1 MHTMSTKIYILA
13 LLFLSSFGFA
23 ESQMLKSKGKIVNTG
38 KGTITIKGGL
48 QSKDN
53 GAVIKNDGKIII
65 EGNADIN
72 QDSLGG
78 YVEYNWNENVAYQ
91 FVPSLYYKN
100 VHFYGTTKKL
110 LDTTYKRKFVAI
122 DTLFVNDNVE
132 IRTDS
137 SHYIFTEG
145 RVTHNGYINRNSL
158 KGKLIYK
165 GDDVQNVDGKGEY
178 KELELDNPTA
188 AKVIN
193 EGGFRVVTSLELKK
207 GEFQNTDSTNFIM
220 GNKSKLTRHVGAS
233 IAYEP
238 QLEGQIS
245 VAYKG
250 KGSLITGAEI
260 PKGTTDL
267 ANLEISN
274 SDTLF
279 MDRNVD
285 VNDSLWV
292 NANVITNEDTLS
304 LRDEVNPFFGASSN
318 LEIAGN
324 FRRTVIE
331 VGDTILLNNRYT
343 FALFESLEDKGDV
356 AELTF
361 HILPATQ
368 PVNGNN
374 KVMRRINIS
383 AKDIAGNELSN
394 SFKMQ
399 FRYAWRHE
407 PGQSVD
413 ETNNLKVDEL
423 VLQRWQN
430 NNWMNFKSEKPFI
443 LSDESWAY
451 GFSSEVNSS
460 GLFAIGGPDFEL
472 IVFKAKVMLEGPYRT
487 GGFSTMAL
495 DLNKRNEIPL
505 TPPSGAYPYNLD
517 PNLPTLTSIPDS
529 VVDWVVLEFR
539 KEKVNAAERF
549 FKTAFIRHD
558 GSIVGVDGSNDIVF
572 DYADGI
578 DSGGGDYY
586 VFIRHR
592 NHLVM
597 RTKDALPLYPE
608 FNGQLYDFTGNND
621 LVEGGVQSLK
631 LLDIDKD
638 GNRLFGLRGGYNYET
653 SEDDFR
659 FTLDDDRLAAYKH
672 FTQIGYLW
680 GDYNMDGIVNTRDF
694 NVSWNNRI
702 K

>member
-1 MHTMSTKIYILA
+1 MS
-13 LLFLSSFGFA
+13 LSFA
-23 ESQMLKSKGKIVNTG
+23 ESQTLKSQGRIVNTG
-38 KGTITIKGGL
+38 KGKITVKGAL

-53 GAVIKNDGKIII
+53 GAVIENEGKIII
-65 EGNADIN
+65 EGNAEIN
-72 QDSLGG
+72 QDTLGG

-91 FVPSLYYKN
+91 YVPSLHYKN

-110 LDTTYKRKFVAI
+110 LDTTYKRNFVAI
-122 DTLFVNDNVE
+122 DTFFVNNDVE

-137 SHYIFTEG
+137 SHYIYTQG
-145 RVTHNGYINRNSL
+145 RVTHNGYINKTSL

-165 GDDVQNVDGKGEY
+165 GDEVQNVDGKGEY
-178 KELELDNPTA
+178 KELVLDNPTS

-193 EGGFRVVTSLELKK
+193 EGGFKVVTSLELKQ

-220 GNKSKLTRHVGAS
+220 GNKSNLIRHVGAS

-238 QLEGQIS
+238 QLEGQLS
-245 VAYKG
+245 VTYKG
-250 KGSLITGAEI
+250 QGSLITGAEI
-260 PKGTTDL
+260 PKGTSDL

-279 MDRNVD
+279 LDRNVD

-292 NANVITNEDTLS
+292 NANVVTNDDTLS
-304 LRDEVNPFFGASSN
+304 LRNRVNPFYGASPD

-331 VGDTILLNNRYT
+331 VGDTILLNNKYT

-361 HILPATQ
+361 HILPLTQ
-368 PVNGNN
+368 PDNGKN
-374 KVMRRINIS
+374 KVNRRINIS
-383 AKDIAGNELSN
+383 GRDLAGNDIADK
-394 SFKMQ
+394 FKMQ
-399 FRYAWRHE
+399 FRYAWRHA
-407 PGQSVD
+407 PGEDYD
-413 ETNNLKVDEL
+413 ETNNLKVSEL
-423 VLQRWQN
+423 VLQRWKD
-430 NNWMNFKSEKPFI
+430 NNWINFQSDEPFI

-451 GFSSEVNSS
+451 GFSSVVNST
-460 GLFAIGGPDFEL
+460 GVFAIGGPDFEL
-472 IVFKAKVMLEGPYRT
+472 LVFRAKVMLEGAYRT
-487 GGFSTMAL
+487 GKFATMAM

-505 TPPSGAYPYNLD
+505 TPPSNSYPYDLD
-517 PNLPTLTSIPDS
+517 PKLPTLSAIPDS

-549 FKTAFIRHD
+549 FKTAFIRYD
-558 GSIVGVDGSNDIVF
+558 GSIVGIDGKNDIVF

-592 NHLVM
+592 NHLM
-597 RTKDALPLYPE
+597 LRTKNPLPIYPDS
-608 FNGQLYDFTGNND
+608 NSVLYDFTSNSD
-621 LVEGGVQSLK
+621 LIEGGVQSLK

-638 GNRLFGLRGGYNYET
+638 GNRLFGLRGGYKFDQV
-653 SEDDFR
+653 EDDFR
-659 FTLDDDRLAAYKH
+659 FTLDPDRLAAYKE
-672 FTQIGYLW
+672 FTLIGYLW
-680 GDYNMDGIVNTRDF
+680 GDYNMDGIVNTKDF
-694 NVSWNNRI
+694 NISWNNRL

>member
-1 MHTMSTKIYILA
+1 MTTKIYILI
-13 LLFLSSFGFA
+13 LLILSSFGFA
-23 ESQMLKSKGKIVNTG
+23 EGQMLKSKGKIVNTG
-38 KGTITIKGGL
+38 KGTITVKGGL

-53 GAVIKNDGKIII
+53 GALIDNDGKLII

-72 QDSLGG
+72 QDTLGG
-78 YVEYNWNENVAYQ
+78 YVEYNWNENVAFQ

-110 LDTTYKRKFVAI
+110 LDTIYKRSFVAM
-122 DTLFVNDNVE
+122 DTLFVNDDVE

-145 RVTHNGYINRNSL
+145 RVTHNGYINRHSL

-165 GDDVQNVDGKGEY
+165 GDQIQDVDGQGEY

-193 EGGFRVVTSLELKK
+193 QGGFRVVTSLELRN
-207 GEFQNTDSTNFIM
+207 GEFQNSNTDNFTM
-220 GNKSKLTRHVGAS
+220 NDKSKIVRHVGAS

-245 VAYKG
+245 VTYKG
-250 KGSLITGAEI
+250 QGSLTTGAEI
-260 PKGTTDL
+260 PTTITDL

-279 MDRNVD
+279 LDRNVD

-292 NANVITNEDTLS
+292 NANVVTNEDTLS
-304 LRDEVNPFFGASSN
+304 LRNRTNPFYGASSD

-343 FALFESLEDKGDV
+343 FALFESLVDKGDV

-361 HILPATQ
+361 HILPTTQ

-374 KVMRRINIS
+374 KVLRRINIT
-383 AKDIAGNELSN
+383 AKDLAGNELSN

-399 FRYAWRHE
+399 FRYAWRHA
-407 PGQSVD
+407 PGELYD
-413 ETNNLKVDEL
+413 ETNSLQIDEL
-423 VLQRWQN
+423 VLQRWN
-430 NNWMNFKSEKPFI
+430 DNNWINFKSEKPFI
-443 LSDESWAY
+443 ISDEAWAY
-451 GFSSEVNSS
+451 GLSSEVNSS
-460 GLFAIGGPDFEL
+460 GIFAIGGYDFEL
-472 IVFKAKVMLEGPYRT
+472 IVFRAKVMLEGPYRT
-487 GGFSTMAL
+487 GGFATMAM

-505 TPPSGAYPYNLD
+505 TPPANQYPYNLD
-517 PNLPTLTSIPDS
+517 PNLPTLASIPDS

-558 GSIVGVDGSNDIVF
+558 GSIVGVDGDSEIVF
-572 DYADGI
+572 NYTDGI

-586 VFIRHR
+586 VFVRHR
-592 NHLVM
+592 NHLMM

-608 FNGQLYDFTGNND
+608 FNDKLYDFSANNN

-631 LLDIDKD
+631 LLDIDD
-638 GNRLFGLRGGYNYET
+638 QGNRLFGMRGGYNFEV

-659 FTLDDDRLAAYKH
+659 FTLDPDRLAAYNQ

-694 NVSWNNRI
+694 NISWNNRI

>member
-1 MHTMSTKIYILA
+1 MSTKIYIVI
-13 LLFLSSFGFA
+13 LLIFISFGFA
-23 ESQMLKSKGKIVNTG
+23 EAQMLKSKGRIVNNG
-38 KGTITIKGGL
+38 RGTITIKGGL

-53 GAVIKNDGKIII
+53 GATIENDGKIII

-72 QDSLGG
+72 QDTLGG
-78 YVEYNWNENVAYQ
+78 YVEYNWNENVAFQ
-91 FVPSLYYKN
+91 FVPSLHYKN

-110 LDTTYKRKFVAI
+110 LDTTYKRKFVAL
-122 DTLFVNDNVE
+122 DTLFVSDSVE

-137 SHYIFTEG
+137 SHYIYTEG
-145 RVTHNGYINRNSL
+145 RVTHNGYINRQSL

-165 GDDVQNVDGKGEY
+165 GNDIQNVDGKGEY

-193 EGGFRVVTSLELKK
+193 EGGFRVVTSLELKQ
-207 GEFQNTDSTNFIM
+207 GEFQNTDTTNFIM
-220 GNKSKLTRHVGAS
+220 GNKSNLIRHVGAS

-238 QLEGQIS
+238 QLEGQMS
-245 VAYKG
+245 VTYKG
-250 KGSLITGAEI
+250 QGSLITGAEI
-260 PKGTTDL
+260 PKATTDL

-274 SDTLF
+274 TDTLF
-279 MDRNVD
+279 LDRNVD

-292 NANVITNEDTLS
+292 NANVVTDDDTLS
-304 LRDEVNPFFGASSN
+304 LRNRLNPYYGVSPN

-368 PVNGNN
+368 PINGQN
-374 KVMRRINIS
+374 KVLRRINIS

-399 FRYAWRHE
+399 FRYAWRHA
-407 PGQSVD
+407 PGELYD
-413 ETNNLKVDEL
+413 ETNSLNVDEL
-423 VLQRWQN
+423 VLQRWN
-430 NNWMNFKSEKPFI
+430 DNNWINFESEKPFI

-451 GFSSEVNSS
+451 GFSSVVNST
-460 GLFAIGGPDFEL
+460 GVFAIGGPDFET
-472 IVFKAKVMLEGPYRT
+472 IVFRAKVMLEGPYRT
-487 GGFSTMAL
+487 GGFATMAM
-495 DLNKRNEIPL
+495 DLNRRDEIPL
-505 TPPSGAYPYNLD
+505 TPPANQYPYNLD
-517 PNLPTLTSIPDS
+517 PNLPTLAAVPDS

-539 KEKVNAAERF
+539 KDNINAAERF
-549 FKTAFIRHD
+549 FKTAFIRYD
-558 GSIVGVDGSNDIVF
+558 GSIVGVDGNSDVIFN
-572 DYADGI
+572 YADGI
-578 DSGGGDYY
+578 DSNGGDYY
-586 VFIRHR
+586 VYIRHR
-592 NHLVM
+592 NHLMM

-608 FNGQLYDFTGNND
+608 FNEKLYDFTATGD

-631 LLDIDKD
+631 LLDIDEE
-638 GNRLFGLRGGYNYET
+638 GNRLFGLRGGYNFST

-659 FTLDDDRLAAYKH
+659 FTLDPDRLAAYNQ

-694 NVSWNNRI
+694 NISWNNRI